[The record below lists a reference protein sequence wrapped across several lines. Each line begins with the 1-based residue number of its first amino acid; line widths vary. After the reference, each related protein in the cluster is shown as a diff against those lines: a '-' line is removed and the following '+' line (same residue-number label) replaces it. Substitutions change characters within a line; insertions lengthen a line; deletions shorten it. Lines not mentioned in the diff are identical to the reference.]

1 MRNAVVSALLLFLA
15 LNLLWFVAHALH
27 LGSNGL
33 FADHPEDFSRVFING
48 APLANAGIS
57 VHMMAGALLTLGA
70 PLQALPIVRNR
81 WPNLHRKNGY
91 VLFVLAMMT
100 GIGGL
105 SYIIIQGTIGG
116 WWMSFWFATYGS
128 LLMWSAMNTVRFA
141 IARDFDRH
149 FAWAT
154 RLIVLAVGSWIF
166 RMHYVLWFIFT
177 DGLGSNEGLTGIF
190 DRVQVVAFF
199 LPYLLIAELLLRRR
213 AAASIGAEVK
223 G

>member
-15 LNLLWFVAHALH
+15 LNLLWFVAHALQ

-33 FADHPEDFSRVFING
+33 FADRPEDFSRVFIDG
-48 APLANAGIS
+48 ASLANAGIA

-105 SYIIIQGTIGG
+105 SYIILQGTIGG

-128 LLMWSAMNTVRFA
+128 LLMWSAVNTVRFA
-141 IARDFDRH
+141 IARDLDRH

-166 RMHYVLWFIFT
+166 RMHYVLWFILT
-177 DGLGSNEGLTGIF
+177 DGLGSNEGLTGVF

-213 AAASIGAEVK
+213 AAASTEAEVK